1 MQLLFVLIAIILAA
15 ILGQRFNTPE
25 VKNNISEIV
34 AKIKDASKDPPEEQ
48 DPKKKQE
55 ALTKGLETS
64 LIELEDALKEMAN
77 VKNSAPAGEVA
88 PESKNVVTRVIEK
101 LFSGKPESPEALAE
115 KSLEKAREIVAE
127 LKQAQ
132 QEIAQVNENT
142 CEPQP

>member
-1 MQLLFVLIAIILAA
+1 MQLLFILIAIILAA

-34 AKIKDASKDPPEEQ
+34 AKIKDAGKAPPEEQ

-64 LIELEDALKEMAN
+64 LTEIEDALKEMAN
-77 VKNSAPAGEVA
+77 VKNSASDGEVSL
-88 PESKNVVTRVIEK
+88 ESKNIVTRVIEK
-101 LFSGKPESPEALAE
+101 LFSGEPESPKALAE
-115 KSLEKAREIVAE
+115 KSLEKAQEIVAE
-127 LKQAQ
+127 LKQTQ

-142 CEPQP
+142 CEPSP